1 MIKPFDFY
9 FDFVSP
15 YSFLA
20 HKEIRKIEN
29 KASIKI
35 RYKPILLGGLHNLHG
50 IKAPAFIPA
59 KAKHMIRDCK
69 LLAEKNNSYSIT
81 SNTQSQNAD
90 GNYEASGNVII
101 SNETNFKGRSD
112 KLFYEKD
119 NSKIHL
125 KGKVKIENYESGNI
139 LIEHMES
146 DELILFTETGEFQV
160 NSRRGNRVK
169 TKLKF

>member
-1 MIKPFDFY
+1 MNLSKR
-9 FDFVSP
+9 
-15 YSFLA
+15 FLTLLFIA
-20 HKEIRKIEN
+20 IVINTLSN
-29 KASIKI
+29 KGVLSE
-35 RYKPILLGGLHNLHG
+35 
-50 IKAPAFIPA
+50 
-59 KAKHMIRDCK
+59 
-69 LLAEKNNSYSIT
+69 EKNSYSIT
-81 SNTQSQNAD
+81 SNTQSQSAD

-101 SNETNFKGRSD
+101 RNETNFKARSD
-112 KLFYEKD
+112 NLFYEKE

-160 NSRRGNRVK
+160 NSKRGNRVI